1 MKSRFRVLVYG
12 ILGLG
17 SVWSTFAQTTEPVTI
32 VTEIEKNGVILI
44 EQPASLANR
53 LVNVN
58 PGTKEDESNLTSAP
72 SIASESSES
81 ATNISDNDA
90 ATVTGP
96 TVKTAGYRVQVFSD
110 NNVRTAKSEA
120 RAKAQAIST
129 RLPQYRT
136 YVAYNS
142 PFWRLRVGDFP
153 TLSEA
158 ENAADEI
165 KKLFPAYASEV
176 RVVKDRINR

>member
-1 MKSRFRVLVYG
+1 MKNVFG
-12 ILGLG
+12 ISLLLICSSGI
-17 SVWSTFAQTTEPVTI
+17 SVSAQPVDPETI
-32 VTEIEKNGVILI
+32 VTAISSRGVIVI
-44 EQPASLANR
+44 EQPAALNGR
-53 LVNVN
+53 LINNHTEEAVTVVETAVTPQ
-58 PGTKEDESNLTSAP
+58 PGENSEASISNTTTDTP
-72 SIASESSES
+72 
-81 ATNISDNDA
+81 
-90 ATVTGP
+90 VTP
-96 TVKTAGYRVQVFSD
+96 AVKTAGYRVQVFSD

-120 RAKAQAIST
+120 RAKAQAISA

-165 KKLFPAYASEV
+165 KKIFPAYAQEV
-176 RVVKDRINR
+176 RVVKDRINRQ